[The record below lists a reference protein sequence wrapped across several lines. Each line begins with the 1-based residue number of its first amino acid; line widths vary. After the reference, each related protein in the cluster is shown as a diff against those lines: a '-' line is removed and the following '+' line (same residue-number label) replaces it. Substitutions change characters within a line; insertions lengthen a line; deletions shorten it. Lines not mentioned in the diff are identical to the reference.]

1 MSHLAILI
9 LSEATQKEKDRHQ
22 RVSLTCGIQNV
33 AQMNLSTNRLTDTEG
48 RLWLPR
54 GGRRGGGG
62 GGRGEGAEAN

>member
-33 AQMNLSTNRLTDTEG
+33 AQMNLFTNRLTDTEG

-54 GGRRGGGG
+54 GRRMGGDGLGIGG
-62 GGRGEGAEAN
+62 VAEAN